1 MSVRG
6 LLTASLGLALA
17 MLGFGLW
24 VAAGLKSGAQLPV
37 HWNLAGEADRTAPAL
52 VALAMPAVMAIML
65 GLLFV
70 AIPRLEPLQPQL
82 EASAPVLRAVW
93 IGSLLLMVYVQ
104 MTIAAPALGWTLGPD
119 LLLVGMGVLLVM
131 VGDALPKSRPGLLV
145 GIRTPWTLNN
155 TDNWIA
161 THRLGGKLMM
171 VAGGLIVLATIAPL
185 RSGVR
190 MIIITALVTCA
201 ALVPVIYSWW
211 LARRHT
217 T

>member
-82 EASAPVLRAVW
+82 
-93 IGSLLLMVYVQ
+93 
-104 MTIAAPALGWTLGPD
+104 
-119 LLLVGMGVLLVM
+119 
-131 VGDALPKSRPGLLV
+131 
-145 GIRTPWTLNN
+145 
-155 TDNWIA
+155 
-161 THRLGGKLMM
+161 
-171 VAGGLIVLATIAPL
+171 
-185 RSGVR
+185 
-190 MIIITALVTCA
+190 
-201 ALVPVIYSWW
+201 
-211 LARRHT
+211 
-217 T
+217 

>member
-65 GLLFV
+65 CLLFV

-119 LLLVGMGVLLVM
+119 LLLVGMG
-131 VGDALPKSRPGLLV
+131 
-145 GIRTPWTLNN
+145 
-155 TDNWIA
+155 
-161 THRLGGKLMM
+161 
-171 VAGGLIVLATIAPL
+171 GLIVLATIAPL